1 MTIPLYDRASE
12 AARYIG
18 AKAQQRAPRLAI
30 VLGSGLG
37 GVADAI
43 TDAVEIPYEEIPHFM
58 RSTVEGHAGRLI
70 IGSCGG
76 VEVAVMKGRFH
87 FYEGY
92 SMQESTLP
100 IRVFGLMGIRTLV
113 LTNAAGGASDHLDA
127 GSLMLITDHINMMG
141 DNPLRGPNDERF
153 GPRFPDMTNVYT
165 PGLIAVAHEVSRE
178 MGINL
183 KEGIYL
189 GLRGPCY
196 ETPAEVRMM
205 RDLGAD
211 ALGMSTV
218 PEAIVARHMG
228 MNILALSCITN
239 IAAGMS
245 QREIAHKEVMEV
257 GARAGREL
265 AELIIKLAPHLLS
278 HEAEGA
284 L

>member
-1 MTIPLYDRASE
+1 MTIPLYERASE

-18 AKAQQRAPRLAI
+18 AKAERRAPRLVI

-70 IGSCGG
+70 IGTCGG

-92 SMQESTLP
+92 SMQEATLP
-100 IRVFGLMGIRTLV
+100 IRVFGLLGVRTLV
-113 LTNAAGGASDHLDA
+113 LTNAAGGASSHLA
-127 GSLMLITDHINMMG
+127 PGALMIITDHINMMG
-141 DNPLRGPNDERF
+141 DNPLRGSNDERF
-153 GPRFPDMTNVYT
+153 GPRFPDMTNIYT
-165 PGLIAVAHEVSRE
+165 PALIAMAHEVSRE

-196 ETPAEVRMM
+196 ETPAEVRML
-205 RDLGAD
+205 RDLGGD

-228 MNILALSCITN
+228 MKILAFSCITN
-239 IAAGMS
+239 IAAGLGE
-245 QREIAHKEVMEV
+245 QEIAHQEVMEV
-257 GARAGREL
+257 GARAGRAL
-265 AELIIKLAPHLLS
+265 SELIIRLAPRLVSL
-278 HEAEGA
+278 EAE
-284 L
+284 

>member
-1 MTIPLYDRASE
+1 MTIPLYDTASE

-37 GVADAI
+37 GVADAL
-43 TDAVEIPYEEIPHFM
+43 TDAIEIPYEEIPHFV

-70 IGSCGG
+70 LGTCGG

-92 SMQESTLP
+92 SMQEATLP

-113 LTNAAGGASDHLDA
+113 LTNAAGGASDRFEPGA
-127 GSLMLITDHINMMG
+127 LMLITDHINLMG

-153 GPRFPDMTNVYT
+153 GPRFPDMTNIYT
-165 PGLIAVAHEVSRE
+165 PELIAVAHEVSRDL
-178 MGINL
+178 GIKL
-183 KEGIYL
+183 KEGVYL

-228 MNILALSCITN
+228 MKILALSCITN
-239 IAAGMS
+239 TAAGLT
-245 QREIAHKEVMEV
+245 QKEIAHQEVMEV

-265 AELIIKLAPHLLS
+265 VELIIRLAPRLVS
-278 HEAEGA
+278 HEA
-284 L
+284 